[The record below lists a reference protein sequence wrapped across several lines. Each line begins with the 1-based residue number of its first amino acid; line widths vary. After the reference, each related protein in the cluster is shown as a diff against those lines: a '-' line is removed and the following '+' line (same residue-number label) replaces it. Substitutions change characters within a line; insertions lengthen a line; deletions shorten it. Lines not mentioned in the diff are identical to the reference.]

1 MITKLEIENFYSIQ
15 DRQVLDLVVPG
26 NAPTQTDHLV
36 ETWVGSQERAP
47 KIVAIFGANG
57 SGKSN
62 VLRALSFIAWF
73 VEYSFFSP
81 DSRDLPFKPYNNDE
95 HSSRP
100 TRLKLWVPGLESP
113 TTQTIQDGRWCM
125 YCYELEIS
133 NGKRQRVHHEA
144 IYLCPTATSRRTR
157 LFERSEDGTVKA
169 SKAFGLGGP
178 DRTLLQKILKP
189 NASVIST
196 LAQLNHAFSNEI
208 VKLVRSVKSN
218 ILTMK
223 RDPSDHMV
231 LQEYMDR
238 PKLVKHLNRELSR
251 VDVGVH
257 TFDVSPATDDW
268 DASLHHE
275 GLNPIP
281 FHLESHGTRQ
291 FIRHFPYLIHTLT
304 RGGVAIIDEL
314 DMAMHP
320 VVMGE
325 ILRWFRDPERNPHN
339 AQLWMSCQSPSLLED
354 LQKDEIAFCQKDGK
368 GRTDLFSLNDIK
380 AVRRDD
386 NFYRKYMGGHYG
398 ALPLIG

>member
-47 KIVAIFGANG
+47 KIIAIFGANG

-73 VEYSFFSP
+73 VEHSFSFP
-81 DSRDLPFKPYNNDE
+81 DSNDLPFKPYNDDE
-95 HSSRP
+95 HSDRP
-100 TRLKLWVPGLESP
+100 TKLKLWFPAQGSP
-113 TTQTIQDGRWCM
+113 ATQTVQDNRWCM
-125 YCYELEIS
+125 YCYALEIS
-133 NGKRQRVHHEA
+133 NGKMQKVHHEA
-144 IYLCPTATSRRTR
+144 IYFWPSATGGRRTR
-157 LFERSEDGTVKA
+157 LFERSEDGTVKV

-178 DRTLLQKILKP
+178 ERTLLQRILKP
-189 NASVIST
+189 KSSVIPI
-196 LAQLNHAFSNEI
+196 LAQLIYPSSIEI
-208 VKLVRSVKSN
+208 VKLAHSVETN

-223 RDPSDHMV
+223 RDRSDRLV
-231 LQEYMDR
+231 VQEYMDR
-238 PKLVKHLNRELSR
+238 PELMEQLNRELNQ

-257 TFDVSPATDDW
+257 TFEVSPADDR

-291 FIRHFPYLIHTLT
+291 FIKHFPYLSHALT
-304 RGGVAIIDEL
+304 NGGVAVIDEL

-354 LQKDEIAFCQKDGK
+354 LQKDEIAFCQKDEK